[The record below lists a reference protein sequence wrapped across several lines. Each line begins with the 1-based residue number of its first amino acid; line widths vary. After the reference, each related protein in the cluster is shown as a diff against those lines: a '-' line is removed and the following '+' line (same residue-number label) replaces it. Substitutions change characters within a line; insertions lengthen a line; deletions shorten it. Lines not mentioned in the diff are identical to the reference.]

1 MKKIIVII
9 LLLVV
14 SVTVNAQDKEAFKK
28 DTEHLVQI
36 VAKPAFKPVV
46 EQFSGMVAADKKEA
60 FIKELNK
67 TFPELYANMAK
78 IYMEEFTH
86 QEIKDLLVF
95 YETPTGSKM
104 AERSTV
110 LAQKGMAV
118 GQSWGMKA
126 QTLIT
131 QFQ

>member
-1 MKKIIVII
+1 MRKV
-9 LLLVV
+9 LLLAGFLVV
-14 SVTVNAQDKEAFKK
+14 IVTMNAQENEAFKK
-28 DTEHLVQI
+28 DTEHLVEI

-60 FIKELNK
+60 FVKELNK
-67 TFPELYANMAK
+67 TLPELYANMAK

-86 QEIKDLLVF
+86 EEVKDLLTF
-95 YETPTGSKM
+95 YKTSTGSKM
-104 AERSTV
+104 AKKSTV

-118 GQSWGMKA
+118 GQSWGMQA
-126 QTLIT
+126 QTLMA